1 MDVNSIAGVRSTA
14 TATQAHKTT
23 LDQSDFL
30 TLMTAQLKNQ
40 DPTSPVD
47 NSQYVSQMAQFSQV
61 TGVTATNT
69 KLDTIA
75 AKLDALIAA
84 QPKPAAKSA
93 ITGSN

>member
-1 MDVNSIAGVRSTA
+1 MDVSSIAGVRTTA
-14 TATQAHKTT
+14 GAAPVHKTT

-61 TGVTATNT
+61 TGVTQTNS

-84 QPKPAAKSA
+84 QPK
-93 ITGSN
+93 TGSK